1 MEISYEL
8 IVSALLVLIVVLVV
22 SLVALTR
29 FSVANATHSYPP
41 EVVTFVQLL
50 VNAGAELAKRTAT
63 PVDDRAIE
71 MLASV
76 LGAEFKIE
84 RIKPP
89 APTKPDEPAPPP
101 VVPEPAPQG

>member
-29 FSVANATHSYPP
+29 YSVGNATHSYPP

-50 VNAGAELAKRTAT
+50 VNAGAELARRTAT

-71 MLASV
+71 MLASI

-84 RIKPP
+84 RVKPP
-89 APTKPDEPAPPP
+89 TAKPDEPPPP
-101 VVPEPAPQG
+101 ATPEPAAQG